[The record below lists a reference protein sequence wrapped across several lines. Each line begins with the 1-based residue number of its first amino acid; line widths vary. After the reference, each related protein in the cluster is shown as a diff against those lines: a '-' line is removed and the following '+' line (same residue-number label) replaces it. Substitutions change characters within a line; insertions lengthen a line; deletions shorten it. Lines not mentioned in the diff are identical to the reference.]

1 MTVQGPEGC
10 PCQFDYDDDGR
21 LWRITDE
28 ACPWHGIWVRLDASG
43 ETDVSSDLAAYLGE
57 VANRW

>member
-1 MTVQGPEGC
+1 MKRVRGPEGC

-28 ACPWHGIWVRLDASG
+28 ACPHHGVWTNQPVEAK
-43 ETDVSSDLAAYLGE
+43 
-57 VANRW
+57 